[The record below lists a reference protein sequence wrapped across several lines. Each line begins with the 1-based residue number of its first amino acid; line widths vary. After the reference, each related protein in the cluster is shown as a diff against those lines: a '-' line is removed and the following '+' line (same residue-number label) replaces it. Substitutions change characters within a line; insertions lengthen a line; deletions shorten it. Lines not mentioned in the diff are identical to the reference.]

1 MQKIIE
7 SGTDHSPVRHV
18 TLFPETPLRRKIHLL
33 CLAFGGALP
42 LPSGRNTRL
51 HTMRSLLYLFLFSLV
66 TTSTLHAGDPPEP
79 NYVFWGELVRIVDG
93 NTVAMNLDLGFGVW
107 VHNQNVT
114 LLDADKAAPDEAA
127 KAKNMQRVA
136 KMRELLAESTD
147 IVVKTVRD
155 KDAKPPRY
163 LATIWA
169 DGTNVNEEVNKV
181 AP

>member
-1 MQKIIE
+1 
-7 SGTDHSPVRHV
+7 
-18 TLFPETPLRRKIHLL
+18 
-33 CLAFGGALP
+33 
-42 LPSGRNTRL
+42 
-51 HTMRSLLYLFLFSLV
+51 MRSLLCLFLFSFLI
-66 TTSTLHAGDPPEP
+66 TSTLRAGDPPEP

-114 LLDADKAAPDEAA
+114 LLDADKAAPDEAT

-155 KDAKPPRY
+155 KDANPPRY

-169 DGTNVNEEVNKV
+169 DGTNVNDEVNTV